1 MISSRKERLYGVFL
15 VLMAS
20 MCWGTTGTL
29 QALAPEGAPP
39 LTVGSIRITLSAL
52 ILLPW
57 CVWRDGGI
65 GFLRRTSLP
74 ALMVGVAGLVG
85 FQFSFFTALKLTGVS
100 IGTMIAIGASPMF
113 AGAPGSLVQR
123 EPLSARWFVSRWSPF
138 LAARC
143 WSPRRLLRPD
153 AAQSAGNFASPPRSL
168 R

>member
-1 MISSRKERLYGVFL
+1 
-15 VLMAS
+15 

-74 ALMVGVAGLVG
+74 ALLVGVAGLVG

-113 AGAPGSLVQR
+113 AGALGSLVQR
-123 EPLSARWFVSRWSPF
+123 EPLSVRWFISTAVAVFGCALLVLGGGGWYGWREWQHRE
-138 LAARC
+138 LREQVAR
-143 WSPRRLLRPD
+143 PTPT
-153 AAQSAGNFASPPRSL
+153 SAWTPWTSA
-168 R
+168 